1 VSTASSNRLRKVIRF
16 HKDSGL
22 LDWFEQHTK
31 ATGQSSVNA
40 AIVWALEKYREAV
53 ESTEIPTPP
62 VPPHPPMTPLEAP
75 VPPP

>member
-1 VSTASSNRLRKVIRF
+1 MSTASGNRLRKVIRF

-22 LDWFEQHTK
+22 LEWFEQHTE

-40 AIVWALEKYREAV
+40 AILWALEKYREAV
-53 ESTEIPTPP
+53 ESAEIRT
-62 VPPHPPMTPLEAP
+62 PPHPPMAPLEAP